1 MSQPGLRESLES
13 QSTELEK
20 GALFLGPRGGKW
32 ANPQHTIPYQEDRER
47 FTRRQIQQEIE
58 QTYRK
63 IRRRQP
69 GQGEEVSLTHRELR
83 HVLDHTR
90 FALVSAGPNPNVE
103 EDRKLTHDDLKA
115 RHEELRKRLVASGY
129 AFTGV
134 VGHYGGRE
142 DSFLVMIH
150 DAERR
155 DVRELGKAFHQD
167 SVIYCDRQKTELHYT
182 TGENADKNL
191 CAHGR
196 GWEKKPAAKDYYSTV
211 QHPNGQKTK
220 FSLRINFDNLVPCE
234 KSITFGSLM
243 KARKLH
249 GRCTFQ
255 GMEVSIE
262 NKAGTYRKWYDV
274 AEKRE
279 GKTKQLYDYGYIRGT
294 LGTDGDH
301 VDVYVGP
308 NENAQYVYIVDQ
320 MKGPDFKRF
329 DEQKCMLGFDSEA
342 DAKMAYMAHFDK
354 AGFFGGMK
362 KMSVVDFKAKVL
374 DKENHGEMVKGMRPP
389 AGYSPA
395 PRSKQGGYR
404 KKVKGEWIYWYPG
417 ETSEPSGSP
426 KAAETGRDKGK
437 GAKTPSE
444 ASQTPFRPIE
454 GQRLRVFKDSRAN
467 KATNPGLW
475 KMEHGHFHWKRSRT
489 YEMARDQKAV
499 RSTVLAPNIDDQTKM
514 ELISEFTPL
523 IRKAA
528 RDAQRLFAI
537 RPRYETTEWGTERND
552 TDAELQRAGIEGML
566 HAIRAYKGG
575 KPFAPVAE
583 GYVQMYT
590 RLEAGRMGLG
600 RGVSLPEMH
609 VRNIRRFIAARVK
622 AGIKNKTTNPSPEQ
636 IAEVF
641 DLRLK
646 HIHKRAG
653 TVTRNELV
661 PMEPYRLTFRDDGTG
676 KIKVTANAE
685 DANSLSRVE
694 WARKYDEFLR
704 GNATAL
710 GDPESQFFAEIQAGA
725 GLATDDRIIL
735 DNEIKEAMKVVD
747 RMGPLEIEV
756 QAAGRPGPEGPV
768 KTKVRIENTADMLR
782 RRMGLGGHDE
792 HSVHDL
798 ATAIPVY
805 KQDRKGNWHQL
816 EDRASRGYLQQF
828 VEMGMSRLKQ
838 AAKYES
844 PMTRGVLSRVE
855 SQIAPIERLPSGPTY
870 FDKMKQLAASYSPAE
885 VQDFYH
891 QQVDKLTRVRVNAPQ
906 DRKDAIDRTLVHL
919 HNMDHDALAAEK
931 ARLSDEGQK
940 LSAAMHRAMTHFIE
954 VERVDAHD
962 GLAHIH
968 DLGTNTRRTVRVK
981 MNYDKDWEPTTPAGQ
996 PLLRKAFED
1005 LPDSVLREIQR
1016 WPLTMAL
1023 LAGDG
1028 DLTPERSHLM
1038 ELAA

>member
-1 MSQPGLRESLES
+1 ML
-13 QSTELEK
+13 
-20 GALFLGPRGGKW
+20 
-32 ANPQHTIPYQEDRER
+32 N
-47 FTRRQIQQEIE
+47 
-58 QTYRK
+58 
-63 IRRRQP
+63 
-69 GQGEEVSLTHRELR
+69 
-83 HVLDHTR
+83 HTR
-90 FALVSAGPNPNVE
+90 FALVSAGPNPNVP
-103 EDRKLTHDDLKA
+103 EDREMSHDDLKA
-115 RHEELRKRLVASGY
+115 RHEDLRKRLVASGY

-155 DVRELGKAFHQD
+155 DVRELGKVFHQD
-167 SVIYCDRQKTELHYT
+167 SVIYCDRQKTELHFT

-191 CAHGR
+191 CAQGR
-196 GWEKKPAAKDYYSTV
+196 GWEEKPSAKDYYSTV
-211 QHPNGQKTK
+211 KHPDGTKTK

-234 KSITFGSLM
+234 KSLTFGSLT

-255 GMEVSIE
+255 GMEISIE
-262 NKAGTYRKWYDV
+262 NAAGTYRKWYDV

-308 NENAQYVYIVDQ
+308 NENAQYVYVIDQ

-362 KMSVVDFKAKVL
+362 RMSVVDFKAKVL

-389 AGYSPA
+389 AGFSPA

-417 ETSEPSGSP
+417 ETSEAS
-426 KAAETGRDKGK
+426 EGRREPERPQGKGK
-437 GAKTPSE
+437 PAQGAPGG
-444 ASQTPFRPIE
+444 AQTPFRPIE
-454 GQRLRVFKDSRAN
+454 GQPLRVFKDSRAS
-467 KATNPGLW
+467 KDRNPGLW
-475 KMEHGHFHWKRSRT
+475 KMENGKFHWKRSRL
-489 YEMARDQKAV
+489 YELARDGRAV
-499 RSTVLAPNIDDQTKM
+499 RSTQLVPSTDDQTKM
-514 ELISEFTPL
+514 ELIREFTPL
-523 IRKAA
+523 IKKAS

-537 RPRYETTEWGTERND
+537 RPRYEVDEHGRDRNE
-552 TDAELQRAGIEGML
+552 TDVELQRAGVEGML

-590 RLEAGRMGLG
+590 RLEAGRTGLG

-653 TVTRNELV
+653 STTRNELV
-661 PMEPYRLTFRDDGTG
+661 PMEPYRLSFRDEGDG
-676 KIKVTANAE
+676 KIKVDVGAK

-694 WARKYDEFLR
+694 WARKYDEFLK
-704 GNATAL
+704 GNAGVL
-710 GDPESQFFAEIQAGA
+710 GDPESQFFAELQAGS

-735 DNEIKEAMKVVD
+735 DDEIKSALKIVD
-747 RMGPLEIEV
+747 RTGPLEIEV
-756 QAAGRPGPEGPV
+756 AAAGRPGPEGPV
-768 KTKVRIENTADMLR
+768 KVKVRVEDAADMLR
-782 RRMGLGGHDE
+782 RRMGLSGHDE
-792 HSVHDL
+792 HSIHDL
-798 ATAIPVY
+798 ASVVPVY
-805 KQDRKGNWHQL
+805 KQDRQGGWHQL
-816 EDRASRGYLQQF
+816 EDRAARGYLQQF
-828 VEMGMSRLKQ
+828 VEMGMNRLKD
-838 AAKYES
+838 AARYES
-844 PMTRGVLSRVE
+844 PMTRGVLDRVTE
-855 SQIAPIERLPSGPTY
+855 QIAPIEHMPSGPTY
-870 FDKMKQLAASYSPAE
+870 FDKMKALAASFTSADLNEHLRSRTDQLIAIRDAQGAPQERRDAVTRTLDRLHTMSRDELAMEAARMSE
-885 VQDFYH
+885 VGR
-891 QQVDKLTRVRVNAPQ
+891 KLT
-906 DRKDAIDRTLVHL
+906 
-919 HNMDHDALAAEK
+919 AE
-931 ARLSDEGQK
+931 
-940 LSAAMHRAMTHFIE
+940 MHRAMTHFVE

-968 DLGTNTRRTVRVK
+968 DLATNTRRTVRVK
-981 MNYDKDWEPTTPAGQ
+981 MNYDKDWEPTTPAGS
-996 PLLRKAFED
+996 PLLRKAFEEVT
-1005 LPDSVLREIQR
+1005 DSILREIQR

-1023 LAGDG
+1023 LADG
-1028 DLTPERSHLM
+1028 GAPMNTPERGHFEGLV
-1038 ELAA
+1038 L